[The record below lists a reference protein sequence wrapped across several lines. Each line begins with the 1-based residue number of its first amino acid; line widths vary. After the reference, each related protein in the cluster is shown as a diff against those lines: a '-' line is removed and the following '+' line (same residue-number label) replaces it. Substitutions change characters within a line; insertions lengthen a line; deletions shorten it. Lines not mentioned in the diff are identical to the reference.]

1 MENPMTWGEAERTVH
16 EVLIQRSSG
25 EVRMGLSTERRIV
38 DALRAK
44 GLLIEAEPQTVE
56 QWAAGLGVLAVKKM
70 AEDMPGGT
78 HGKKRPEVMA
88 WLLAN
93 RRDVLEESMRLSTGG
108 VSP

>member
-16 EVLIQRSSG
+16 EVLIHRETG
-25 EVRMGLSTERRIV
+25 EIRMGLSTERRIV

-44 GLLIEAEPQTVE
+44 GLLIEAEPQTLE

-93 RRDVLEESMRLSTGG
+93 RRDVLEESMRLSTG
-108 VSP
+108 VRS